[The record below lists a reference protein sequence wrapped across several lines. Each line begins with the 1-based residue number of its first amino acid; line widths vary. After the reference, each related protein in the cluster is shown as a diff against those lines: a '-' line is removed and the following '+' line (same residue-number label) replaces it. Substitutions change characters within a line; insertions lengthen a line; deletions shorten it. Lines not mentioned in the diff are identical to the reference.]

1 MMTMIRYHLPK
12 IAIKR
17 MDTAPLITTPLLLHV
32 LHFSFFKATIWN
44 PQHGQFAGLELE
56 TEKCNPML
64 GAPRPIPHGGYT
76 EAGNCT
82 PGKLSNFCG
91 DRP

>member
-1 MMTMIRYHLPK
+1 
-12 IAIKR
+12 
-17 MDTAPLITTPLLLHV
+17 MDTAPLLLHYY
-32 LHFSFFKATIWN
+32 SIIAPCSPFFFFQGTR
-44 PQHGQFAGLELE
+44 HGQFAGLELE

-82 PGKLSNFCG
+82 PGKLSNYLVIAL
-91 DRP
+91 DEQVVVSHN